1 MHWSSRPVRGIDPLR
16 VVLLGICLLVGPVS
30 FSGCQKKQVPPAEG
44 SPAAPLAAAP
54 VPVTV
59 AQVEVRPVQRRVSV
73 VGTLDGM
80 ERITVTPKVEGRVLN
95 THFDVGDR
103 VPPDTTLLELDPV
116 DYQLA
121 VNEAQQAVDLEL
133 ARLDLTQPPTAAF
146 DIEQLPSVQSARI
159 KLDNTQRVYDRQ
171 KNLSATSAGTK
182 QGLEQ
187 AETDLKVAETG
198 LRQSRIDARGALAAV
213 EHREALLMLAKQK
226 LSETTVKTPKT
237 SLKLDSGKESDF
249 VVAERL
255 VSVGEMVRA
264 FPSTPV
270 YELIV
275 DDVLKLRVMVPE
287 RYISQV
293 KLGLDVEIRVEA
305 FPHEVFPG
313 KVVRINPTINRANR
327 SFEVEAHIPNPEH
340 RLKAGGFAKADVVVG
355 TAEAAVTVP
364 VEAVTRFAGVSKV
377 FRITDN
383 KAQEVEL
390 SMGTQGSGW
399 VEAITGLSAGD
410 VIVTSGQSRLA
421 NGAEVTIRD
430 SAEAPKPPSP

>member
-1 MHWSSRPVRGIDPLR
+1 MHWSKWSMMGLNCLPVNLS
-16 VVLLGICLLVGPVS
+16 GICLLIGLAS
-30 FSGCQKKQVPPAEG
+30 FSGCQKKQETPSEVPQATQL
-44 SPAAPLAAAP
+44 SAAP
-54 VPVTV
+54 VPVSI
-59 AQVEVRPVQRRVSV
+59 AKVEVRPVQRRVSV

-80 ERITVTPKVEGRVLN
+80 ERITVTPKVEGRVLA

-116 DYQLA
+116 DYQLS
-121 VNEAQQAVDLEL
+121 VNETQQAVDLEL
-133 ARLDLTQPPTAAF
+133 ARLDLVQPPTAAF

-159 KLDNTQRVYDRQ
+159 KLENTQRVYDRQ

-182 QGLEQ
+182 QSLDQ

-198 LRQSRIDARGALAAV
+198 LRQARIDARAVLAAV

-237 SLKLDSGKESDF
+237 SLKLDTGKESDF

-255 VSVGEMVRA
+255 VSAGEMVRA

-275 DDVLKLRVMVPE
+275 DDVLKLRVLVPE
-287 RYISQV
+287 RYISQIR
-293 KLGLDVEIRVEA
+293 LGLDVEIRVEA
-305 FPHEVFPG
+305 FPDEVFPG
-313 KVVRINPTINRANR
+313 KVVRINPTIDRVNR

-340 RLKAGGFAKADVVVG
+340 RLKAGGFAKAEVIVG
-355 TAEAAVTVP
+355 TADSAVTVP

-377 FRITDN
+377 FRVTDN

-390 SMGTQGSGW
+390 SMGTQGPGW
-399 VEAITGLSAGD
+399 VEVITGLSAGD
-410 VIVTSGQSRLA
+410 AIVTSGQSRLA
-421 NGAEVTIRD
+421 NGTEVTIRETE
-430 SAEAPKPPSP
+430 EAPKSP

>member
-1 MHWSSRPVRGIDPLR
+1 MHWSSWPVRGIDLLR
-16 VVLLGICLLVGPVS
+16 AVPLGICLLVGPAS
-30 FSGCQKKQVPPAEG
+30 FSGCQKKQPPPAEAL
-44 SPAAPLAAAP
+44 PTAPQVAAP

-59 AQVEVRPVQRRVSV
+59 AKVEVRPVQRRVSV

-95 THFDVGDR
+95 TSFDIGDR

-121 VNEAQQAVDLEL
+121 VNETQQAVDLEL

-146 DIEQLPSVQSARI
+146 DIEQLPAVASARI
-159 KLDNTQRVYDRQ
+159 KLENTQRVYERQ
-171 KNLSATSAGTK
+171 KNLNATSAGTK
-182 QGLEQ
+182 QSFDQ

-198 LRQSRIDARGALAAV
+198 LRQARIDARAVLASV
-213 EHREALLMLAKQK
+213 EHRESLLMLARQK

-275 DDVLKLRVMVPE
+275 DDVLKLRVLVPE
-287 RYISQV
+287 RYMSHV

-305 FPHEVFPG
+305 FPSEVFPG
-313 KVVRINPTINRANR
+313 KVVRINPTIDRVNR
-327 SFEVEAHIPNPEH
+327 SFAVEAHVPNSEH
-340 RLKAGGFAKADVVVG
+340 RLKAGGFAKAEVIVG
-355 TAEAAVTVP
+355 TDDSAVTVP

-377 FRITDN
+377 FRIHDN

-390 SMGTQGSGW
+390 SMGTQGPGW

-410 VIVTSGQSRLA
+410 VIVTSGQTRLA
-421 NGAEVTIRD
+421 NGTEVTIRD
-430 SAEAPKPPSP
+430 SAEAPK

>member
-1 MHWSSRPVRGIDPLR
+1 MRWTNWPIKGIDLLR
-16 VVLLGICLLVGPVS
+16 VALIGGCLLGGPAF
-30 FSGCQKKQVPPAEG
+30 FSGCQKQPEAPTEATPAPPTT
-44 SPAAPLAAAP
+44 AAP

-59 AQVEVRPVQRRVSV
+59 TKVEIRPVQRRVSV

-80 ERITVTPKVEGRVLN
+80 ERITVTPKVEGRVLA
-95 THFDVGDR
+95 THFDIGDR

-121 VNEAQQAVDLEL
+121 VNETQQAVDLEL
-133 ARLDLTQPPTAAF
+133 ARLDLSQPPTAAF

-159 KLDNTQRVYDRQ
+159 KLENTQRVYDRQ

-182 QGLEQ
+182 QSLEQ

-198 LRQSRIDARGALAAV
+198 LRQARIDSRAALAAV

-275 DDVLKLRVMVPE
+275 DDILKLRVLVPE

-305 FPHEVFPG
+305 YPDEVFPG
-313 KVVRINPTINRANR
+313 RVVRINPTIDRVNR
-327 SFEVEAHIPNPEH
+327 SFAVEAHIPNPEH
-340 RLKAGGFAKADVVVG
+340 RLKAGGFAKAEVVVG

-390 SMGTQGSGW
+390 SMGTQGPGW
-399 VEAITGLSAGD
+399 VEAISGLSAGD
-410 VIVTSGQSRLA
+410 VIVTSGQTRLA
-421 NGAEVTIRD
+421 NGTEVTIRD
-430 SAEAPKPPSP
+430 SVTEVPK

>member
-1 MHWSSRPVRGIDPLR
+1 MA
-16 VVLLGICLLVGPVS
+16 LLEGSLIGALTI
-30 FSGCQKKQVPPAEG
+30 FSGCQKKPETPIEAA
-44 SPAAPLAAAP
+44 PAAPLAAAP

-59 AQVEVRPVQRRVSV
+59 TKVEVRPVQRRVSV

-80 ERITVTPKVEGRVLN
+80 ERITVTPKVEGRVLS

-133 ARLDLTQPPTAAF
+133 ARLDLSQPPTAAF

-159 KLDNTQRVYDRQ
+159 KLENTQRVYDRQ

-182 QGLEQ
+182 QSLEQ

-198 LRQSRIDARGALAAV
+198 LRQARIDSRAALAAV
-213 EHREALLMLAKQK
+213 EHRESLLMLAKQK
-226 LSETTVKTPKT
+226 FSETTVKTPKT
-237 SLKLDSGKESDF
+237 SLKLASGQESDF

-275 DDVLKLRVMVPE
+275 DDVLKLRVLVPE

-305 FPHEVFPG
+305 YPGEVFPG
-313 KVVRINPTINRANR
+313 KVVRINPTIDRVNR
-327 SFEVEAHIPNPEH
+327 SFQVEAHIPNPEH
-340 RLKAGGFAKADVVVG
+340 RLKAGGFAKAEVIVG

-390 SMGTQGSGW
+390 SMGTQGPGW
-399 VEAITGLSAGD
+399 VEAISGLSAGD
-410 VIVTSGQSRLA
+410 VIVTSGQTRLA
-421 NGAEVTIRD
+421 NGTEVTIRD
-430 SAEAPKPPSP
+430 SAAEAPK